1 MIVLKHLNSKDR
13 FMLKYI
19 GFLCLFLSIGNAI
32 AAGDKNY
39 SCAYKIDG
47 MESETSL
54 TFALPEDYRFGAL
67 IPVELRV
74 KNDPGSRVKMNTVV
88 LKDKPYMVLSDVYKM
103 QSKASSM
110 ALMVFS
116 PDGTSIDVAFINM
129 GDKPSAKFFNGKC
142 VIN

>member
-1 MIVLKHLNSKDR
+1 MHKIFYLSTLLLMIFFQGSS
-13 FMLKYI
+13 F
-19 GFLCLFLSIGNAI
+19 GQSG
-32 AAGDKNY
+32 KNY
-39 SCAYKIDG
+39 FCSYKVADL
-47 MESETSL
+47 SNETNL
-54 TFALPEDYRFGAL
+54 NFILPDNFGFGTL

-74 KNDPGSRVKMNTVV
+74 KNDPNSSVKMNTVV

-103 QSKASSM
+103 QSKTSSM
-110 ALMVFS
+110 ALMIFS

>member
-1 MIVLKHLNSKDR
+1 MNIKTL
-13 FMLKYI
+13 
-19 GFLCLFLSIGNAI
+19 GFLAFLTVNLFHVNAY
-32 AAGDKNY
+32 GQSSRNY
-39 SCAYKIDG
+39 SCAYKVEG
-47 MESETSL
+47 SENETNL
-54 TFALPEDYRFGAL
+54 TFSLPDNYQFGTL
-67 IPVELRV
+67 IPIELRV

-103 QSKASSM
+103 QSKTSSM

-129 GDKPSAKFFNGKC
+129 GEKPSAKFFNGKC